1 LQEEAKQKEIARNIR
16 KLVEKRIEYYHGG
29 TMKRTKSW
37 KGRTKGPLFEGFL
50 QDNWIDYIKGEGRAV
65 SR

>member
-1 LQEEAKQKEIARNIR
+1 
-16 KLVEKRIEYYHGG
+16 
-29 TMKRTKSW
+29 MKRTKSW

-65 SR
+65 SRQINRV